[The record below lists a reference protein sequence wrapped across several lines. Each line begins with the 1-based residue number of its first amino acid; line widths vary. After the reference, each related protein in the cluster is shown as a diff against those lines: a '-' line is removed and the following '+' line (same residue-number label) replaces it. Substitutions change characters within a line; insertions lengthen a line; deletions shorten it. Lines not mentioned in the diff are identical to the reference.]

1 MVARRYLWT
10 NAVGFAN
17 IGPPKLAS
25 ALTATFVLT
34 LALCGCHSQKSQADP
49 SIEFTTVPEARTG
62 GTEASTKIE
71 GRVVGARPSEKIV
84 LYKKTDRWWVQP
96 TPPDQP
102 FTPIRQDSTWSNST
116 HFGMEYAALLVE
128 PGYRPP
134 ATTNS
139 LPIKGGAVR
148 AVAIVRGR
156 PGPPLSV
163 KIIHFSGYDWKVRSA
178 SSNRGGSNQLYSPEN
193 AWTDESGAMH
203 FRLSMNSGRWHCA
216 EVNLTR
222 SLGYGTYRYV
232 VRDTSFLEPAAVL
245 SMFTWD
251 DSSSVQNHREFG
263 VEIAR
268 WGDPASKN
276 AQFVV
281 QPYYVP
287 ANVSRFVTGSG
298 RVTYSVL
305 WRPESLSF
313 RAVQGDG
320 RAKSHVIAEHSFTS
334 GIPTPGNE
342 SVHMNLYL
350 FGTSRVPLKTQT
362 EVLIERFEYIP

>member
-1 MVARRYLWT
+1 MRTGDWSQA
-10 NAVGFAN
+10 NAGCGAYIAAKCFA
-17 IGPPKLAS
+17 GPVSLI
-25 ALTATFVLT
+25 FVLS
-34 LALCGCHSQKSQADP
+34 LALCGCHSQKVSTDP
-49 SIEFTTVPEARTG
+49 SIEFTQIPEARAG
-62 GTEASTKIE
+62 GSEAITKIE
-71 GRVVGARPSEKIV
+71 GRVVGARPDEKIV

-102 FTPIRQDSTWSNST
+102 FTAIRQDSTWSCPT

-134 ATTNS
+134 ATTAS

-148 AVAIVRGR
+148 AVAIVKGH
-156 PGPPLSV
+156 PGSPLPV
-163 KIIHFSGYDWKVRSA
+163 KVIHFSGYDWKVRSA
-178 SSNRGGSNQLYSPEN
+178 SSNRGGSDQLYSPEN

-203 FRLSMNSGRWHCA
+203 FRMTMDSGRWHCA
-216 EVNLTR
+216 EVTLTR

-232 VRDTSFLEPAAVL
+232 VRDSSFLEPAAVL

-251 DSSSVQNHREFG
+251 DTPVQNHREFG
-263 VEIAR
+263 IEITR
-268 WGDPASKN
+268 WGDLASKN

-287 ANVSRFVTGSG
+287 ANISRFITLAG
-298 RVTYSVL
+298 RVTYSVS

-313 RAVQGDG
+313 KAAQGDG
-320 RAKSHVIAEHSFTS
+320 KTKSRLIAEHSFTS

-350 FGTSRVPLKTQT
+350 FGGSRNPLKQET
-362 EVLIERFEYIP
+362 EVVIERFEYIP